1 MFNSDEANKVVDEAK
16 TARART
22 YGGAD
27 IMTAKVGGL
36 WDSLLGEG
44 RRFWAFVN
52 SDFHSAA
59 EDADF

>member
-1 MFNSDEANKVVDEAK
+1 
-16 TARART
+16 
-22 YGGAD
+22 
-27 IMTAKVGGL
+27 MTAKVGGL